1 MDIPG
6 VYSAQPWELKVLQGL
21 ECERAPGRHHH
32 PSMQGP
38 SLQGLQARAPTD
50 LGSDLTSQP
59 LPTCIILSQL

>member
-6 VYSAQPWELKVLQGL
+6 VYLAQPWELKVLQGL
-21 ECERAPGRHHH
+21 ECERAPGRYHH
-32 PSMQGP
+32 PSTWGP

-50 LGSDLTSQP
+50 LGPNLTSQP